1 MFCYWYIW
9 IWITVHI
16 ELVIWLHLL
25 RVVEHRKEYF
35 EIPWASLRGLVEPT
49 FAERIVINHREYFKK
64 GNLVVSSAVNITETA
79 VVTEDG
85 QQIAYDYLVI
95 ATGHTEPIPKTRS
108 ERLDQ
113 YKGGKTLSWSKAN
126 KEISK
131 FKLMEYQSLLIFHDS
146 WFIYCE
152 FKMISL
158 CRFEYNS
165 SRLDYKE

>member
-1 MFCYWYIW
+1 M
-9 IWITVHI
+9 
-16 ELVIWLHLL
+16 HLL

-113 YKGGKTLSWSKAN
+113 YKGGKTLS
-126 KEISK
+126 
-131 FKLMEYQSLLIFHDS
+131 
-146 WFIYCE
+146 
-152 FKMISL
+152 
-158 CRFEYNS
+158 
-165 SRLDYKE
+165 

>member
-1 MFCYWYIW
+1 M
-9 IWITVHI
+9 
-16 ELVIWLHLL
+16 
-25 RVVEHRKEYF
+25 
-35 EIPWASLRGLVEPT
+35 RGLVEPT

-113 YKGGKTLSWSKAN
+113 YKGGKTLS
-126 KEISK
+126 
-131 FKLMEYQSLLIFHDS
+131 
-146 WFIYCE
+146 
-152 FKMISL
+152 
-158 CRFEYNS
+158 
-165 SRLDYKE
+165 